1 MIDFWSEWIKCL
13 NMYKYFCIRIRWSIN
28 IKSLSYWAYKV
39 SKYQIEH
46 EWTNDNIKIKQS
58 YLLFWLSNLL
68 VVYECGMLIK
78 REKTG

>member
-1 MIDFWSEWIKCL
+1 MLKDVQVFS
-13 NMYKYFCIRIRWSIN
+13 YKN
-28 IKSLSYWAYKV
+28 SLVYQYKV
-39 SKYQIEH
+39 SFLLSIQVVKISDY

>member
-1 MIDFWSEWIKCL
+1 MLKDVQVFS
-13 NMYKYFCIRIRWSIN
+13 YKN
-28 IKSLSYWAYKV
+28 SLVYQYKV
-39 SKYQIEH
+39 SFLLSIQCVKISDY

>member
-1 MIDFWSEWIKCL
+1 MNKMLKHVQVFL
-13 NMYKYFCIRIRWSIN
+13 YKN
-28 IKSLSYWAYKV
+28 SLVSQYKV
-39 SKYQIEH
+39 SFLLSIQGVKISDY